1 LVDEERPLLNSSLAL
16 NRLRRILAEREMPGE
31 WRLPAERE
39 LAVSVGVGRRAVR
52 RAMEVLE
59 AEGLVWRRQGKGTF
73 AGHGPSWFPYQI
85 DDLASRTNPIEVM
98 EARIELEPALAR
110 LAAMRA
116 SPGRIASLER
126 LVQKTAQADDDDS
139 WELWDSALHRSIAEA
154 GSNGLMLVLFDF
166 IHRVRQ
172 DTIWRRVR
180 AMARTQASRIAS
192 VDEHAAIVRAIANRD
207 AAGAE
212 RAMRRH
218 LTAISTN
225 LRSLMLGASPDSAE
239 EGGSRDGIVL

>member
-16 NRLRRILAEREMPGE
+16 NRLRSILAEHEMPGE
-31 WRLPAERE
+31 WRLPAERDI
-39 LAVSVGVGRRAVR
+39 AVSVGVGRRAVR

-73 AGHGPSWFPYQI
+73 AGHGPSSVPYRL

-116 SPGRIASLER
+116 SPGRIAALER

-172 DTIWRRVR
+172 DSIWRRVR
-180 AMARTQASRIAS
+180 ATARTKASRIAS
-192 VDEHAAIVRAIANRD
+192 VDEHAAIVKAIANRD
-207 AAGAE
+207 AVGAE

-218 LTAISTN
+218 LTAIGTN
-225 LRSLMLGASPDSAE
+225 LRSLMLGASPDGLG